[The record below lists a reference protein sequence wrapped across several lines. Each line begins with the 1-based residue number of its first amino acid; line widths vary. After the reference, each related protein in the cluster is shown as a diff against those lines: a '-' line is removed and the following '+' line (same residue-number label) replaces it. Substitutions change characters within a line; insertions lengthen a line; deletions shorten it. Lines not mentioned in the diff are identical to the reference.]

1 MTTALAG
8 RRLLVLLLI
17 AALDTACSRNQPVEL
32 TPLSAQLSAVG
43 PQGVEMS
50 LRLAIHNPNSFAI
63 HASAVEATLEL
74 QDGGELGRGSS
85 PSALSVPAKA
95 DAELT
100 AGLSMGWTNLA
111 RLAPYVLESQAVP
124 YRVRGTARIGGDRLA
139 LNLPFTINGQL
150 TPAQVVSLSSSAAG
164 SLLPAGH

>member
-1 MTTALAG
+1 MTMALT
-8 RRLLVLLLI
+8 RRLLVVVLVGTLG
-17 AALDTACSRNQPVEL
+17 TACSRNQPVEL
-32 TPLSAQLSAVG
+32 TPRSAQLSAVG
-43 PQGVEMS
+43 PQGVEVS

-74 QDGGELGRGSS
+74 QDGSELGRGSA
-85 PSALSVPAKA
+85 PSALSVPAKG

-111 RLAPYVLESQAVP
+111 RLAPYVLASQAVP
-124 YRVRGTARIGGDRLA
+124 YRVRGTARIGGEHLA

-150 TPAQVVSLSSSAAG
+150 TPAQVMSLSSSAAG
-164 SLLPAGH
+164 VLLPATQ